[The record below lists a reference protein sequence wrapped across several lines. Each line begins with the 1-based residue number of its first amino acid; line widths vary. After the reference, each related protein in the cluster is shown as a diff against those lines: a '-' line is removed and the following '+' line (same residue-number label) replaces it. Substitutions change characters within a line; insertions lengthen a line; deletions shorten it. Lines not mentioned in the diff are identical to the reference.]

1 MSLGLFT
8 FHLAPLGRVT
18 PCAPL
23 SYIEGEEREKEMELI
38 NYVGAQASK
47 DGRWLLV
54 TFARKDTDE
63 KVRWLV
69 PFNSKKYPAAGIA
82 DADDGTAYVFL
93 YLKKKEEEEP
103 KQEAPDKIADDELP
117 F

>member
-23 SYIEGEEREKEMELI
+23 SYIEGEERGMKMELI

-47 DGRWLLV
+47 DGKWLLV
-54 TFARKDTDE
+54 TFAREETDE
-63 KVRWLV
+63 KVRLIV
-69 PFNSKKYPAAGIA
+69 PYEAKKGPVARVT
-82 DADDGTAYVFL
+82 DDGNAYVYFPM
-93 YLKKKEEEEP
+93 KKKEEP
-103 KQEAPDKIADDELP
+103 KKEAPDTIAEEELP

>member
-1 MSLGLFT
+1 MPLGLFT

-38 NYVGAQASK
+38 NFIGAQTSK
-47 DGRWLLV
+47 DGKWLLV
-54 TFARKDTDE
+54 TFGRKDTDE

-69 PFNSKKYPAAGIA
+69 PFNSKRLPLAGIA
-82 DADDGTAYVFL
+82 DADDGKAYIMVNM
-93 YLKKKEEEEP
+93 KKKEEEEP
-103 KQEAPDKIADDELP
+103 KQEAPETIAEEELP

>member
-38 NYVGAQASK
+38 NFIGAQVSK
-47 DGRWLLV
+47 DGKWLLF
-54 TFARKDTDE
+54 TFGRKDTDE

-69 PFNSKKYPAAGIA
+69 PFNAKKCPVSGIA
-82 DADDGTAYVFL
+82 DDGKAYEIIS
-93 YLKKKEEEEP
+93 LKKKEEEP
-103 KQEAPDKIADDELP
+103 KQEAPETIAEDELP

>member
-23 SYIEGEEREKEMELI
+23 SYIEGEERGMKMELI
-38 NYVGAQASK
+38 NYVGAQDSK
-47 DGRWLLV
+47 DGKWLLV
-54 TFARKDTDE
+54 TFAREETDE
-63 KVRWLV
+63 KVRLIV
-69 PFNSKKYPAAGIA
+69 PYEAKKGKGPVARV
-82 DADDGTAYVFL
+82 ADDGNAYVYFPM
-93 YLKKKEEEEP
+93 KKEEEP
-103 KQEAPDKIADDELP
+103 KKEAPDTIAEEELP

>member
-38 NYVGAQASK
+38 NVIGAQASK
-47 DGRWLLV
+47 DGKWLLV
-54 TFARKDTDE
+54 TFGRKDTDE

-69 PFNSKKYPAAGIA
+69 PFNAKKGPVAGIA
-82 DADDGTAYVFL
+82 DADDGKAYVFL
-93 YLKKKEEEEP
+93 SMKKKEEEEP
-103 KQEAPDKIADDELP
+103 KKEAPDTIVEEELP

>member
-23 SYIEGEEREKEMELI
+23 SYMEGEERGKKMELI
-38 NYVGAQASK
+38 NFIGAQASK
-47 DGRWLLV
+47 DGKWLLV
-54 TFARKDTDE
+54 TFGRKDTED

-69 PFNSKKYPAAGIA
+69 PFNANKCPVAGIA
-82 DADDGTAYVFL
+82 DADDGKAYVFL
-93 YLKKKEEEEP
+93 SMKKKEEEP
-103 KQEAPDKIADDELP
+103 KQEAPDAIAEEELP

>member
-47 DGRWLLV
+47 DGKWLLV
-54 TFARKDTDE
+54 TFARKETDE
-63 KVRWLV
+63 KVRLIV
-69 PFNSKKYPAAGIA
+69 PYEAKKGPVARV
-82 DADDGTAYVFL
+82 ADDGNTYVYFPM
-93 YLKKKEEEEP
+93 KKEEEP
-103 KQEAPDKIADDELP
+103 KKEAPDTIAEEELP

>member
-38 NYVGAQASK
+38 NFIGAQASK
-47 DGRWLLV
+47 DGKWLLV
-54 TFARKDTDE
+54 TFGRKDTDE

-69 PFNSKKYPAAGIA
+69 PFNAKKGPVAGIA
-82 DADDGTAYVFL
+82 DADDGKAYVFL
-93 YLKKKEEEEP
+93 SMKKKEEEEP
-103 KQEAPDKIADDELP
+103 KKEAPDAIAEEELP

>member
-23 SYIEGEEREKEMELI
+23 YYIEGEEREKEMELI
-38 NYVGAQASK
+38 NFIGAQASK
-47 DGRWLLV
+47 DGKWLLV
-54 TFARKDTDE
+54 TFGRKDTDE
-63 KVRWLV
+63 KVRLLV
-69 PFNSKKYPAAGIA
+69 PYEAKKGPVARV
-82 DADDGTAYVFL
+82 ADDGNTYVYFPM
-93 YLKKKEEEEP
+93 KKEEEP
-103 KQEAPDKIADDELP
+103 KQEAPVTIAEEELP

>member
-1 MSLGLFT
+1 M
-8 FHLAPLGRVT
+8 GRVT

-38 NYVGAQASK
+38 NFIGSQVSK
-47 DGRWLLV
+47 DGKWLLV
-54 TFARKDTDE
+54 TFGRKDTDE

-69 PFNSKKYPAAGIA
+69 PFNSKREPVAGIA
-82 DADDGTAYVFL
+82 DADDNKAYVFL
-93 YLKKKEEEEP
+93 SMKKKEEEPKKAEP
-103 KQEAPDKIADDELP
+103 DTIAEEYIP

>member
-47 DGRWLLV
+47 DGKWLLV
-54 TFARKDTDE
+54 TFAREETDE
-63 KVRWLV
+63 KVRLIV
-69 PFNSKKYPAAGIA
+69 PYEAKKGPVARV
-82 DADDGTAYVFL
+82 ADDGNTYVYFPM
-93 YLKKKEEEEP
+93 KKEEEP
-103 KQEAPDKIADDELP
+103 KKEAPDTIAEEELP

>member
-1 MSLGLFT
+1 MLGLFT

-38 NYVGAQASK
+38 NFIGAQDSK
-47 DGRWLLV
+47 DGKWLLV
-54 TFARKDTDE
+54 TFGRKDADE
-63 KVRWLV
+63 KVRFLV
-69 PFNSKKYPAAGIA
+69 PFEAKRGPVARIA
-82 DADDGTAYVFL
+82 DNGKYYVVYFPIT
-93 YLKKKEEEEP
+93 KKEEEP
-103 KQEAPDKIADDELP
+103 KQEAPDAIAEEELP

>member
-1 MSLGLFT
+1 MALGLFT

-38 NYVGAQASK
+38 NFIGAQASK
-47 DGRWLLV
+47 DGKWLLV
-54 TFARKDTDE
+54 TFGRKDTDE

-69 PFNSKKYPAAGIA
+69 PFNAKKGPCFA
-82 DADDGTAYVFL
+82 DADDGKAYL
-93 YLKKKEEEEP
+93 NLPMKKKEEEP
-103 KQEAPDKIADDELP
+103 KQEAPDAIAEEELP